1 MSDDFKSFIAHV
13 ADGKPLSQ
21 DQAKAAFDLLM
32 AGEPTPSQMG
42 GFLMA
47 LRVRGETVDEIT
59 GAAEAMR
66 AVMAGVQAPAG
77 AVDVVG
83 TGGDGAHTFNIST
96 ASAFVAAAC
105 GVPVAKHG
113 NKGVSSRSGAA
124 DVLTAL
130 GINID
135 QALDRIAPAIEACG
149 MGFMMAPKHHAA
161 VRHVMPTR
169 MELGTRTIFNILGP
183 LANPAGTKLQLIGV
197 YDRALVQP
205 IAEALSKL
213 GSQRAL
219 VVYGNDGLDE
229 ITLTDVTHAAFLAD
243 GQVQSITIDPR
254 SMGYEF
260 CAPGALK
267 GGTPEDNARALEAIL
282 NGERNAYAQ
291 TVELNA
297 GAALMVA
304 GKVSSHAE
312 GCQRARQA
320 LSDGSAKTVL
330 EKLRAFTNA

>member
-1 MSDDFKSFIAHV
+1 MSDAFKSFIAQV
-13 ADGKPLSQ
+13 ADGQSLSQ
-21 DQAKAAFDLLM
+21 EQARAAFDLLM

-47 LRVRGETVDEIT
+47 LRVRGETVAEIT
-59 GAAEAMR
+59 GAAQAMR
-66 AVMAGVQAPAG
+66 AVMAGVPAPEG
-77 AVDVVG
+77 ALDVVG
-83 TGGDGAHTFNIST
+83 TGGDGSHTYNIST
-96 ASAFVAAAC
+96 ASAFVIAAC

-130 GINID
+130 GINIE
-135 QALDRIAPAIEACG
+135 QTLDRIAPAIEATG

-183 LANPAGTKLQLIGV
+183 LANPAGTKLSLIGV
-197 YDRALVQP
+197 YDRALVEP
-205 IAEALSKL
+205 IAEALGKL

-219 VVYGNDGLDE
+219 VVHGNDGLDE

-243 GQVQSITIDPR
+243 GQVQPLTIDPR
-254 SMGYEF
+254 SMGYEL
-260 CAPGALK
+260 CSPEALK
-267 GGTPEDNARALEAIL
+267 GGTPADNARALEAIL
-282 NGERNAYAQ
+282 RGERNAYAQ

-304 GKVSSHAE
+304 GKVASHSE

-320 LSDGSAKTVL
+320 LTDGSAHTVL

>member
-1 MSDDFKSFIAHV
+1 MSVAFKSYIAQV

-21 DQAKAAFDLLM
+21 DEARAAFDLLM

-47 LRVRGETVDEIT
+47 LRVRGETVDEIA
-59 GAAEAMR
+59 GAVQAMR
-66 AVMAGVQAPAG
+66 AVMTSVQAPDG
-77 AVDVVG
+77 AIDLVG
-83 TGGDGAHTFNIST
+83 TGGDGAHTYNIST

-113 NKGVSSRSGAA
+113 NRGVSSRSGAA

-135 QALDRIAPAIEACG
+135 QALDRIGPSIAACG

-169 MELGTRTIFNILGP
+169 IELGTRTIFNILGP
-183 LANPAGTKLQLIGV
+183 LANPARCKYQLIGV

-205 IAEALSKL
+205 IAEALAKL
-213 GSQRAL
+213 GSERAL
-219 VVYGNDGLDE
+219 VVHGDDGLDE
-229 ITLTDVTHAAFLAD
+229 ITLTGPTHAAFLTD
-243 GQVQSITIDPR
+243 GRVEALTIDPV
-254 SMGYEF
+254 SLGYKT
-260 CAPGALK
+260 CSLDDLR
-267 GGTPEDNARALEAIL
+267 GGTPEDNAKALEAIF
-282 NGERNAYAQ
+282 NGDRNAYAQ

-297 GAALMVA
+297 GAALFIA
-304 GKVSSHAE
+304 KRAATHAE
-312 GCQRARQA
+312 GCAMARQA
-320 LSDGSAKTVL
+320 MSDGSAADVL
-330 EKLRAFTNA
+330 AKLRAFTNA